1 MKNFRPLKDSVD
13 DGFTPY
19 DISVDIEWI
28 ADVKGES
35 SQWTVLIWISLT
47 WFDNRLTWN
56 ISEYNISKISLPGN
70 TEVKIGYRKK
80 LIGRKVWTP
89 DLRHQEIVGAEQI
102 DLSKEILVV
111 HSNGKVEGQGLFFKS
126 CRSR

>member
-89 DLRHQEIVGAEQI
+89 DLRHQEIVEAEQI

-111 HSNGKVEGQGLFFKS
+111 HSTGKIEGED
-126 CRSR
+126 